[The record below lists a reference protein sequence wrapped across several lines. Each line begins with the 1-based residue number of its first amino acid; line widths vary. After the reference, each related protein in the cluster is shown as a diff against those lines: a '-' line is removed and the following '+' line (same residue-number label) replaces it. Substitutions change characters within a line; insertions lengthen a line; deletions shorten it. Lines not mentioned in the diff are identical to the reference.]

1 MGRVRVASR
10 LAFDLEISPGSISGD
25 ATLCDEHA
33 NFAPTMAG
41 SIPLPAQKGIRG
53 LGAPRESA
61 LDGWGLQTAP

>member
-10 LAFDLEISPGSISGD
+10 VAFGLEISPGSRSGD
-25 ATLCDEHA
+25 TTLCDEHA

-41 SIPLPAQKGIRG
+41 SIPLLAQRGIRG

-61 LDGWGLQTAP
+61 LDDWGLQMAP